1 MSTYIKMN
9 CVSLHDVRA
18 LVGDRSPIYDM
29 VKTFVEQ
36 GKDESVEMTIE
47 AILHVDC
54 RGEQVVDN
62 LCIY

>member
-1 MSTYIKMN
+1 
-9 CVSLHDVRA
+9 
-18 LVGDRSPIYDM
+18 M